1 MVNMHR
7 SGHCSNQKVSNG
19 QIYDEVGRTVAQVTI
34 SCDSENAETVYNRYH
49 SIFNDKDCEPLG
61 PEQLGRRT
69 GSCLIG
75 HFRVLR
81 LFSGCLG
88 DICSCLS
95 YDEEK
100 KRFEIFVELKN
111 FRLRVELNKVATL
124 LK

>member
-1 MVNMHR
+1 MHR

-34 SCDSENAETVYNRYH
+34 SCDSENAETVYKRYH

-81 LFSGCLG
+81 LFQGVLVIFALVCPMR
-88 DICSCLS
+88 
-95 YDEEK
+95 K
-100 KRFEIFVELKN
+100 KKKDLKSS
-111 FRLRVELNKVATL
+111 LN
-124 LK
+124 